1 MMMSNYGGQRLLV
14 VDCCYCQTQI
24 PLPSVSPI
32 SVRCGRCYAST
43 RVASP
48 GFPRSPYSAV
58 PYYVLINPPPH
69 ACFPYRSPGPPPNVH
84 RQKKAVICGISYRYS
99 SHELKGSINDAIR
112 MRHLLISKFKFPEDS
127 IVMLTGVIFWCVISF
142 KICLHLQTE
151 KLPNNLSPSSMK
163 LSFSGNQMTQK
174 NYISGHLK
182 ENTCKFVWMRKQP
195 LVKCIYYSYFLTFIL
210 LILYIFCTAE
220 EETDPYKIPYKSN
233 IKGALRWLVQGCQP
247 GDSLLFYFSGHG
259 SQLREQYRG
268 DELDGYDE
276 TLCPLDVETQGMI
289 RDDWINATIVRPI
302 PYRVKLHAI
311 IDSCNSGTMLDL
323 PWLCR
328 MDWGGNYTWDK
339 ASGVWKGTSGG
350 EVICISG
357 CDDHQT
363 SAETQS
369 IPTTGVMT
377 SCFIQAIKSGQAA
390 TYGSLLY
397 FMRNSIRSGG
407 GGGGSGSGGAVTSL
421 AGMLLA
427 GGSVG
432 GGGLTQEPQLTACDP
447 FDVYTKPFAL

>member
-127 IVMLTGVIFWCVISF
+127 IVMLT
-142 KICLHLQTE
+142 
-151 KLPNNLSPSSMK
+151 
-163 LSFSGNQMTQK
+163 
-174 NYISGHLK
+174 
-182 ENTCKFVWMRKQP
+182 
-195 LVKCIYYSYFLTFIL
+195 
-210 LILYIFCTAE
+210 E

-432 GGGLTQEPQLTACDP
+432 GGGLTQDTHLKSP
-447 FDVYTKPFAL
+447 VYEIVKYLVIYLLLFCS